1 MNMNKFI
8 IILMAAIW
16 AFGLILLPQSA
27 ETEMSALTDEEME
40 EARVNI
46 WNLSLTLTVHVDLES
61 ERDDL
66 FDDMEETKLDT
77 HLQESSSPDS
87 KEIEH
92 ISHRWER
99 VTPSGRTFG
108 FDNADLTILTREL
121 DIHKH

>member
-1 MNMNKFI
+1 MIRKSMM
-8 IILMAAIW
+8 LVLVLGLVLH
-16 AFGLILLPQSA
+16 FGYGGGGA
-27 ETEMSALTDEEME
+27 EMSALTDEEME

-46 WNLSLTLTVHVDLES
+46 WNLSLTLKVDIDLES
-61 ERDDL
+61 ESDDL
-66 FDDMEETKLDT
+66 FDDEEETRLDT
-77 HLQESSSPDS
+77 HLQESSTPDS

-99 VTPSGRTFG
+99 VTPSGRIFG